1 MRLKLAVVV
10 AVLLAAAPIW
20 AHHGSTGFDQ
30 NKPVHLT
37 GKVTQVE
44 WTNPHIVVHFDVTG
58 ADGRVSTWLVNSL
71 PPNAAKRNGFSQST
85 FAPVGTEISVEG
97 YQAIDGSN
105 HVNPTSIEF
114 KDGRKIVSPD
124 CFVEK
129 ERCFRP
135 LQ

>member
-1 MRLKLAVVV
+1 
-10 AVLLAAAPIW
+10 
-20 AHHGSTGFDQ
+20 
-30 NKPVHLT
+30 LT

-44 WTNPHIVVHFDVTG
+44 WTNPHIVVHFEVTG

-85 FAPVGTEISVEG
+85 FAVIGTEISVEG